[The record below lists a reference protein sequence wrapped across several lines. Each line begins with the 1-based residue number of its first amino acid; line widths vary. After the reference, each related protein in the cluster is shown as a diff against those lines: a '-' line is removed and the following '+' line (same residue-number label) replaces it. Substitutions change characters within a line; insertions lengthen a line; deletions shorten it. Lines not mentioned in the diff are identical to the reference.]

1 MKKVITVLSVFI
13 IVVLLFVGCKEDE
26 TVAKFINTEVE
37 GTYTLSELEQMSEE
51 ERKSNLENK
60 HIRVRGLV
68 TDAESYKL
76 ELDTDK
82 IEVNAYFADE
92 NNKDEN
98 EDLDECEVVIDGVCT
113 NTYGKYVRI
122 YGVSVIEKNFDEK
135 EKKKQIVRDIEAK
148 NKVEREEYRIREA
161 IEDAFGKKKIENID
175 IHDGENNKKVVMA
188 YIYAGDYDS
197 LDLLLMNA
205 TEAFEEIYTNHSNIG
220 NMIIFISMNLVNNY
234 GETEKVH
241 VIKLQLSDNTAS
253 KIIWDD
259 FNFKKLPQIAD
270 DAFIHKVLK

>member
-1 MKKVITVLSVFI
+1 MPLPHN
-13 IVVLLFVGCKEDE
+13 LFDYCS
-26 TVAKFINTEVE
+26 I
-37 GTYTLSELEQMSEE
+37 
-51 ERKSNLENK
+51 RKSNFIEKYLVVK
-60 HIRVRGLV
+60 RKISFVYKADILLTKLIIR
-68 TDAESYKL
+68 
-76 ELDTDK
+76 
-82 IEVNAYFADE
+82 
-92 NNKDEN
+92 
-98 EDLDECEVVIDGVCT
+98 DECEVVIDGVCT

>member
-175 IHDGENNKKVVMA
+175 VI
-188 YIYAGDYDS
+188 
-197 LDLLLMNA
+197 NA
-205 TEAFEEIYTNHSNIG
+205 
-220 NMIIFISMNLVNNY
+220 
-234 GETEKVH
+234 
-241 VIKLQLSDNTAS
+241 
-253 KIIWDD
+253 
-259 FNFKKLPQIAD
+259 IAD
-270 DAFIHKVLK
+270 NLSKRNCKFYTCHCTGIEPFKLLKNSIGEKIESLSTGQVLSL